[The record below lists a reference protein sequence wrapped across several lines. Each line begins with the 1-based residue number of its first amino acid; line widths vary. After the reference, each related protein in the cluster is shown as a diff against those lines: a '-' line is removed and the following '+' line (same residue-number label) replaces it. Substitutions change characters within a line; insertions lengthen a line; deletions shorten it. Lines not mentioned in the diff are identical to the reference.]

1 MSPRH
6 FADRYRRQSHGQPVS
21 QREEELELKIE
32 HAIQFAF
39 SPITRTYKHIA
50 RSRRFFRRG
59 RQSDT
64 K

>member
-6 FADRYRRQSHGQPVS
+6 FAKNYLRQSHGQPVS
-21 QREEELELKIE
+21 QHEREVEEKII
-32 HAIQFAF
+32 HAVQFAF
-39 SPITRTYKHIA
+39 SPITRTYKHVA
-50 RSRRFFRRG
+50 NSRRFFRRG

>member
-6 FADRYRRQSHGQPVS
+6 FAKNYLRQSHGQPVS
-21 QREEELELKIE
+21 QHEQEIEQKVE

-39 SPITRTYKHIA
+39 SPITRTYKHVA
-50 RSRRFFRRG
+50 KSRRFFRRG